1 LNLYEEIIKELEN
14 RKVAYARQFAPF
26 YISSIATHVFNIA
39 NQRKHIYMEGGLP
52 ANTRQ
57 HILFVTVPG
66 FGKSFILRQFL
77 DGPNSIVNGSSI
89 QTTFENM
96 MTEAGFVGTIG
107 KDNSGQKVEIDGLC
121 KEHSDSIVGIEEF
134 SAITNSMS
142 ADYNYGLDTS
152 LLTALDSGMVRKR
165 LANGKLEYETHLT
178 MWAGV
183 QPARYNLSSGL
194 GRRFLFVMF
203 IPTYKD
209 IFQFKLWRRVAKNIK
224 VDTEHLRKLKLRMNE
239 RFNYIQNS
247 LTYITFNQEFYKEL
261 DKLNVIHYEE
271 PIYERLAL
279 GYWLMKVDTLYGK
292 LTIGTDVELIRL
304 MQLEHHYRKEVKKG
318 TQLAQVW
325 GIIQEEGS
333 IEEKELVELLLDFSL
348 DLDTSRTMI
357 RTLIAAHYI
366 RREGTL
372 LINNKLK
379 KDFTKK

>member
-1 LNLYEEIIKELEN
+1 MNLYEAIIKNLED

-77 DGPNSIVNGSSI
+77 EGRNSIINGTII

-96 MTEAGFVGTIG
+96 MTEAGFVGTVG
-107 KDNSGQKVEIDGLC
+107 KDNAGNKIEIDGLC
-121 KEHSDSIVGIEEF
+121 KEHDRSIVGIEEF
-134 SAITNSMS
+134 SAITNSMA
-142 ADYNYGLDTS
+142 ADYNYGLDTA

-165 LANGKLEYETHLT
+165 LAAGKLEYETHLT
-178 MWAGV
+178 LWAGV

-209 IFQFKLWRRVAKNIK
+209 IRAFKIHRRAAKNIR
-224 VDTEHLRKLKLRMNE
+224 VDQDVLHRLKLKMDE
-239 RFNYIQNS
+239 RFDMISNRLEGIS
-247 LTYITFNQEFYKEL
+247 FNNEFYKEL
-261 DKLNVIHYEE
+261 DRLNVIHYEE

-279 GYWLMKVDTLYGK
+279 GYWLMCIDTLQGH

-304 MQLEHHYRKEVKKG
+304 MNLEHHYRKEVKKG

-325 GIIQEEGS
+325 SIIKEEGS
-333 IEEKELVELLLDFSL
+333 IEEKDLMELLLDFSL
-348 DLDTSRTMI
+348 DMDTSRAMI
-357 RTLIAAHYI
+357 RTLIAARYI

-372 LINNKLK
+372 LVNSKLK

>member
-77 DGPNSIVNGSSI
+77 DGPNSIVNGTNI

-107 KDNSGQKVEIDGLC
+107 KDNTGKKVEIDGLC
-121 KEHSDSIVGIEEF
+121 KEHSTSIVGIEEF

-165 LANGKLEYETHLT
+165 LANGKLEYETYLT

-209 IFQFKLWRRVAKNIK
+209 IFQFKLRRRIAKNIK
-224 VDTEHLRKLKLRMNE
+224 VDVEHLRKVKVRMNE
-239 RFNYIQNS
+239 RFNKIQN

-279 GYWLMKVDTLYGK
+279 GYWLMKVDNLYDK

-357 RTLIAAHYI
+357 RTLIAARYI

-372 LINNKLK
+372 LVNNKIK